1 LVLAGAEQRRHFP
14 PLGDGLGGVVPIL
27 QRIVVAARSATP
39 VSAIVH
45 ASPHHGHR
53 KISAIMP
60 NGQKYFLCFVVSQH
74 ENIEYINLFR

>member
-1 LVLAGAEQRRHFP
+1 VLP
-14 PLGDGLGGVVPIL
+14 
-27 QRIVVAARSATP
+27 RIAVAARSATP

-45 ASPHHGHR
+45 ASPHHDHR

-60 NGQKYFLCFVVSQH
+60 NGQKYSLFFVVSPH